1 MRRDIGTDDTRVR
14 VRPGKSSRPRTKIR
28 PDYSQCPR
36 AMVIGV
42 DRGRYR
48 LLMEDGSGTEVTAV
62 KARELGRGAIVVG
75 DRVRVSG
82 DVSGRKDTL
91 ARVVLIEERRSQLR
105 RSIEDSDKEKVLVA
119 NADVLAIVSAVAQP
133 EPRLGMIDR
142 CLVAAYDAGMT
153 PLLIVTKS
161 DLGSAS
167 TLADFYAPLGLEIFV
182 TNLGTQVSGD
192 GAICTDGDPSGV
204 NAVRERLHGHESVLV
219 GHSGVGKSTLIN
231 ALIPDADR
239 ATGHVNEV
247 TGKGRHTSTSAVS
260 LALPPIA
267 SGEAGRI
274 IDTPGVRS
282 FGLAHISP
290 DDVLRGFSD
299 LAQIADEGCP
309 RGCTHTANEPE
320 CALDTVTDERMV
332 ARLASYRR
340 LLESLLSL
348 TEW

>member
-28 PDYSQCPR
+28 PDYSGCPR
-36 AMVIGV
+36 AMVTGV

-48 LLMEDGSGTEVTAV
+48 LLMEDGSGSFGTEVTAV

-153 PLLIVTKS
+153 PLLVLTKS
-161 DLGSAS
+161 DLASAS
-167 TLADFYAPLGLEIFV
+167 ELLDFYEPLGLEIFV
-182 TNLGTQVSGD
+182 TNLGEDASGDGDVSGD
-192 GAICTDGDPSGV
+192 DASDGNVSSGGDGDTNENGDPSGV
-204 NAVRERLHGHESVLV
+204 DALRQRLQGHESVLV

-239 ATGHVNEV
+239 ATGDVNEV

-260 LALPPIA
+260 LALPA
-267 SGEAGRI
+267 NTAGEAGRI

-299 LAQIADEGCP
+299 LEQIAE
-309 RGCTHTANEPE
+309 E
-320 CALDTVTDERMV
+320 
-332 ARLASYRR
+332 
-340 LLESLLSL
+340 
-348 TEW
+348 